1 MIDPLPWPSE
11 RVVVRRMRPGDLKGF
26 QAYRHDPEVG
36 RWQGWKPQPDAE
48 ALAFLEEV
56 AAQPFGEV
64 GEWIQLAIADAADD
78 RLLGDIGL
86 HVEEPDGRQ
95 AEFGITLAAEAQGRG
110 LATEAARAV
119 VEGLR
124 AHTDVRRL
132 VGICEVQNT
141 PSARLLE
148 RLGMALER
156 EEGGELYYAMEL

>member
-1 MIDPLPWPSE
+1 MSDPLPWSGE
-11 RVVVRRMRPGDLKGF
+11 RVVVRRMRPDDLERF

-36 RWQGWKPQPDAE
+36 RWQGWKPQADAE
-48 ALAFLEEV
+48 ARAFLEEV

-64 GEWIQLAIADAADD
+64 GEWIQLAIADVQDD

-95 AEFGITLAAEAQGRG
+95 AEFGITLATDAQGRG

-119 VEGLR
+119 VGGLR
-124 AHTDVRRL
+124 AHTAVRRL
-132 VGICEVQNT
+132 VGICDVQNT
-141 PSARLLE
+141 PSTRLLE
-148 RLGMALER
+148 RLGMKLER